1 MLGTLSEEVRGV
13 KIHIDAHIP
22 ICRGLGSSAAL
33 LVAGAMGANVL
44 RGNKLS
50 TQGLLNITNAM
61 EGHPDN
67 LAPAFLGGLTASMV
81 DGGLPVSVSFPLH
94 AGWEFLVLIPD
105 FTLSTP
111 LARSVLPEQVN
122 RRDAIYNISHGAL
135 VLKAL
140 ELGDEKELRTAGV
153 TVNAHPWLEGCFE
166 VSATGDLERLPA
178 FTEGHFTVQ
187 DAAARLVATAAAPQ
201 PETRA
206 LDMCAAPGGKS
217 FALAID
223 MGDRGDILSCDIHP
237 HKLALIEKGAARLGI
252 RSIRTALADGRE
264 HHAAWENAADL
275 VVADVPCSGLG
286 IIRKKPD
293 IRYKDPKELAELPA
307 IQAAILDNAAT
318 YVRPGGVL
326 LYSTCTVLPEENEG
340 VTTAFLDTH
349 PEFALEPFT
358 LPRPIGGCCGQ
369 LTLWPQRYGTDG
381 FYICRMRRK

>member
-1 MLGTLSEEVRGV
+1 MKRVTIRVPATTANLGPGFDAFGCALSLYTDVTFEETDSGLEITGCDEAYTGPDNLAYTAYCAVLGTLSEEVRGV

-140 ELGDEKELRTAGV
+140 ELGDEKLLRTAMQDRLHQNYLRRKANGKQKEWEERYNAKRKAQV
-153 TVNAHPWLEGCFE
+153 EAAKAAIRAEDMEKGIFTTVSQLPRQEPRKAT
-166 VSATGDLERLPA
+166 VSAS
-178 FTEGHFTVQ
+178 
-187 DAAARLVATAAAPQ
+187 AAV
-201 PETRA
+201 
-206 LDMCAAPGGKS
+206 
-217 FALAID
+217 
-223 MGDRGDILSCDIHP
+223 
-237 HKLALIEKGAARLGI
+237 
-252 RSIRTALADGRE
+252 
-264 HHAAWENAADL
+264 
-275 VVADVPCSGLG
+275 
-286 IIRKKPD
+286 
-293 IRYKDPKELAELPA
+293 
-307 IQAAILDNAAT
+307 
-318 YVRPGGVL
+318 
-326 LYSTCTVLPEENEG
+326 
-340 VTTAFLDTH
+340 
-349 PEFALEPFT
+349 
-358 LPRPIGGCCGQ
+358 
-369 LTLWPQRYGTDG
+369 
-381 FYICRMRRK
+381 